1 MSKKHNILFLALF
14 ASVVMGLY
22 VYELYNKSYLGK
34 NFNVAGG
41 KIIKYS
47 IVSSV
52 NDNIITYEYFVDG
65 NRYYRKFTTLNQ
77 TLDSCY
83 DNIKNC
89 QGYRLMVVYS
99 NEDNSKSLINLN
111 RLYIEGEQINKEEL
125 DLDDFK

>member
-1 MSKKHNILFLALF
+1 MPKKKTYYSYALVIIIIIGF
-14 ASVVMGLY
+14 Y
-22 VYELYNKSYLGK
+22 IYNYYEKYYIVKDFGIT
-34 NFNVAGG
+34 GG
-41 KIIKYS
+41 KIIDYS
-47 IVSSV
+47 ISGDV
-52 NDNIITYEYFVDG
+52 NNNFIKYEYHVGSSRF
-65 NRYYRKFTTLNQ
+65 YRDITTLNQ